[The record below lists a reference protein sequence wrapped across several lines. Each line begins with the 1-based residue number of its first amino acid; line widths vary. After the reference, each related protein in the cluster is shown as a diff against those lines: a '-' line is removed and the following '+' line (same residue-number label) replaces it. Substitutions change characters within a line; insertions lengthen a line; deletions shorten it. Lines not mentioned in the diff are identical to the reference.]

1 MFILRNYQKKLIS
14 DLKQSLMSGNHNV
27 VVQSPAGSGK
37 TVTMAAIA
45 KGATDKHNDVLFI
58 IHRREIVEQVKQ
70 TFKAYGVDMTLC
82 YVGMV
87 QTVTRRLEKLDKP
100 QLILVDECHH
110 ALAKSYTRIFE
121 YFEQANVVG
130 FTATPIRLSGQ
141 GLSKV
146 FDDLILGPQI
156 DWLIDNNFLAPYEY
170 YSVKLIDDKKLKK
183 NSTGDFSSKSMDSA
197 SKNIIY
203 GDVIKT
209 YKRVASNTKTIVY
222 THNVESSKKVS
233 DEFNKAGYSSLQVDG
248 KTPKKLREQ
257 AMNDF
262 KTGKVKILVN
272 AELYGEGVDVP
283 DCQTV
288 IMLRPTE
295 SLSLFIQQSMRCMR
309 YRPNKTATIID
320 HVANY
325 SRFGLPDQPREW
337 SLEDWKEQ
345 SKVRISTCEFCYA
358 TFNTSD
364 WVDVVDEEGRKR
376 RKCPE
381 CGELAVLEEKDP
393 NRSKELD
400 KSVELIDIN
409 SNTIQALKLMD
420 FASRNPYKSKSIVNI
435 FKILNAQKEL
445 GTREIKYPLQRTLHI
460 RMDQLHGE
468 IPMKELEKLSDVSKV
483 PMNSIQISY
492 RTAFRKHNFKNERDG
507 ITLRF

>member
-1 MFILRNYQKKLIS
+1 MKFVLRDYQKKLIS
-14 DLKQSLMSGNHNV
+14 DLKQSLLSGNHNV

-45 KGATDKHNDVLFI
+45 KSATDKHNNVLFI
-58 IHRREIVEQVKQ
+58 VHRREIVEQVKQ

-209 YKRVASNTKTIVY
+209 YKRVASNTKTIIY
-222 THNVESSKKVS
+222 THNVESSIKVAK
-233 DEFNKAGYSSLQVDG
+233 EFNEAGFKALQVDG
-248 KTPKKLREQ
+248 KTPKDKRKQ
-257 AMNDF
+257 AMDDF
-262 KTGKVKILVN
+262 RSDKIKILVN

-288 IMLRPTE
+288 VMLRPTE

-309 YRPNKTATIID
+309 YKPDKKATIID

-325 SRFGLPDQPREW
+325 TRFGLPDTPRTW
-337 SLEDWKEQ
+337 SLEGRDKKKKASGSDVPIRTCPHCFAVISAAYSICPICGYEIGVENKELKVDKTVKVEKIGKGFHFKTDYE
-345 SKVRISTCEFCYA
+345 KVRYSKMDPKDA
-358 TFNTSD
+358 TSFRDLQKIGKARGYKPGWSFFQAK
-364 WVDVVDEEGRKR
+364 VRGFVRK
-376 RKCPE
+376 
-381 CGELAVLEEKDP
+381 
-393 NRSKELD
+393 N
-400 KSVELIDIN
+400 
-409 SNTIQALKLMD
+409 
-420 FASRNPYKSKSIVNI
+420 
-435 FKILNAQKEL
+435 
-445 GTREIKYPLQRTLHI
+445 
-460 RMDQLHGE
+460 
-468 IPMKELEKLSDVSKV
+468 
-483 PMNSIQISY
+483 
-492 RTAFRKHNFKNERDG
+492 
-507 ITLRF
+507 

>member
-70 TFKAYGVDMTLC
+70 TFKAYGVDLTLC

-325 SRFGLPDQPREW
+325 SRFGLPD
-337 SLEDWKEQ
+337 
-345 SKVRISTCEFCYA
+345 SKRYWTLKDRNKTRKKS
-358 TFNTSD
+358 NTDSIAI
-364 WVDVVDEEGRKR
+364 KQCP
-376 RKCPE
+376 KCFFVMKGSPSICPN
-381 CGELAVLEEKDP
+381 CGESIKPDSVEMDVKKDV
-393 NRSKELD
+393 NLQVITNYIVTKKVSELHSYKELQEYA
-400 KSVELIDIN
+400 KAKNYKNGWVYY
-409 SNTIQALKLMD
+409 QAK
-420 FASRNPYKSKSIVNI
+420 
-435 FKILNAQKEL
+435 
-445 GTREIKYPLQRTLHI
+445 TRGLL
-460 RMDQLHGE
+460 
-468 IPMKELEKLSDVSKV
+468 
-483 PMNSIQISY
+483 
-492 RTAFRKHNFKNERDG
+492 
-507 ITLRF
+507 